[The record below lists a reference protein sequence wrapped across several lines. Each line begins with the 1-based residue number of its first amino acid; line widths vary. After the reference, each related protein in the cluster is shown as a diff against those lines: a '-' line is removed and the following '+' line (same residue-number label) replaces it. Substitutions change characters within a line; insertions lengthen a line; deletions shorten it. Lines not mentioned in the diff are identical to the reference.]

1 MQFPK
6 ASSAVNSEH
15 GIVKMSDHGDSLKM
29 AVPPLPEDF
38 PCSGV
43 DMHSLILCISVCP
56 CMLTKGHTVALGS
69 SLHLPVGSGKI
80 NSAGHLAPFLV
91 NQLGACEQ

>member
-6 ASSAVNSEH
+6 ASLAVSSEH

-38 PCSGV
+38 PCAGV
-43 DMHSLILCISVCP
+43 DVHSLIFRISVCP
-56 CMLTKGHTVALGS
+56 CMLTEGHTVALGS
-69 SLHLPVGSGKI
+69 SLHLPVGSGKTK
-80 NSAGHLAPFLV
+80 SAG
-91 NQLGACEQ
+91 